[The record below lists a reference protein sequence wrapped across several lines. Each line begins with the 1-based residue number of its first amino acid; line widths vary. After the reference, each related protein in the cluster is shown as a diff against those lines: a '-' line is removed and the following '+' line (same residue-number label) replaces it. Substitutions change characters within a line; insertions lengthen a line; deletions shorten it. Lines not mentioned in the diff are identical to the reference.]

1 MATLKVKNLKN
12 VERAITRNLRVKV
25 NKIFRDKSLRS
36 DIGDIVAADIKK
48 QSLGTPAPATLRWRK
63 LYQQYNKTDPK
74 YKQNK
79 INITFTGELL
89 KDLSNNVKAIPTKK
103 SFEIKQS
110 EKLHKKYKGKSKLIG
125 KKRSKYSDIQDGLE
139 SLGYDY
145 LNIRD
150 KAKSDITKKV
160 RQRLFELLT

>member
-12 VERAITRNLRVKV
+12 VEKALTRNIRVKI

-36 DIGDIVAADIKK
+36 DVGEIVAKDIKA
-48 QSLGTPAPATLRWRK
+48 QSWGEPETSTLRWRK
-63 LYQQYNKTDPK
+63 LYQQYNKTDHK

-89 KDLSNNVKAIPTKK
+89 EDLSKNVKAIPTKK

-110 EKLHKKYKGKSKLIG
+110 DKLHKKYKGKKKLLG
-125 KKRSKYSDIQDGLE
+125 KKRSKYSDIHDGLE

-150 KAKSDITKKV
+150 KH
-160 RQRLFELLT
+160 